1 METQLARASSARLS
15 VLMKSRKNTLFR
27 TASIAHVVDSI
38 GSYAAPR
45 AATQAEMKVV
55 QNHIYD
61 GRERILPA
69 LNADYVIDASI
80 MCEDNT
86 LLYHAAKC
94 GNVKAMAALIHGTGA
109 DVNQVNA
116 FGESPIHIAA
126 HHGHRE
132 AITTLVE
139 NCANLNAATTPF
151 DWTPLMLAVRNN
163 QVGTARHLLELGADA
178 NQVDYFGISP
188 VWYAA
193 SSGNLNLVSLL
204 VEVGQA
210 NIDFGRKVDGCTTKE
225 IALRKGHSSIVAYLS

>member
-1 METQLARASSARLS
+1 MEPQIARASSARLS
-15 VLMKSRKNTLFR
+15 VLTKSRKEVLFR
-27 TASIAHVVDSI
+27 TASIAHVLDSI

-55 QNHIYD
+55 LNHIY
-61 GRERILPA
+61 GGHARILPA
-69 LNADYVIDASI
+69 LNADYVIDATI

-109 DVNQVNA
+109 HVNQVNA

-126 HHGHRE
+126 HHGHGE
-132 AITTLVE
+132 AITMLVE
-139 NCANLNAATTPF
+139 NCANLNAATKPF
-151 DWTPLMLAVRNN
+151 EWTALMLAVRNN
-163 QVGTARHLLELGADA
+163 QVQTARRLLELGADA

-193 SSGNLNLVSLL
+193 SSGNLNVVTLL

-210 NIDFGRKVDGCTTKE
+210 NIDLGRRVDGCTTKN
-225 IALRKGHSSIVAYLS
+225 IALRKGHSSIVTYLS